1 MPDWLTAIVDA
12 PYLGVILRVLVILV
26 LSYLG
31 QLGLKHLARHAERR
45 VTVDAEYDEV
55 SERLKTLV
63 RVIRGV
69 LTGVLLV
76 VAGLMILQTL
86 GVDIVPLLASAGV
99 AGLAISL
106 GAQTLVKDYINGI
119 LILVEHQF
127 SVGDTIRV
135 GEHQGEVERMTLRA
149 TFLRDVD
156 GRQHIVPNGEIR
168 AMSNLT
174 VGWSRAVVDV
184 NVSHAADMNEVMR
197 AFESAAANLRADP
210 DVAVHLLDVPRV
222 IGWNAFS
229 DWAIQVRVMVKT
241 MPGKQ
246 WSTAAALRRH
256 VLEAL
261 AAANVP
267 VALPRQE
274 IRIEAEG
281 ESHPSTG

>member
-31 QLGLKHLARHAERR
+31 QLGLKHLARHVERR
-45 VTVDAEYDEV
+45 VTADAEYDEG

-76 VAGLMILQTL
+76 VVGLMILQTL

>member
-1 MPDWLTAIVDA
+1 MPDWLTAIMDA
-12 PYLGVILRVLVILV
+12 PYLGVILRVLMILV
-26 LSYLG
+26 LAYLG
-31 QLGLKHLARHAERR
+31 QLGLKHLERHAERR
-45 VTVDAEYDEV
+45 VTADAVHGDG

-63 RVIRGV
+63 RVTRGV

-106 GAQTLVKDYINGI
+106 GAQTLVKDYISGI

-149 TFLRDVD
+149 TFLRDVE

-168 AMSNLT
+168 ALSNLT

-184 NVSHAADMNEVMR
+184 NVPYDADMNAVLR
-197 AFESAAANLRADP
+197 AFESAAASAPDDP
-210 DVAVHLLDVPRV
+210 AIAGQLLEDPRV
-222 IGWNAFS
+222 VGWNAFG
-229 DWAIQVRVMVKT
+229 DWGVQVRLMAKT
-241 MPGKQ
+241 LPGKQ
-246 WSTAAALRRH
+246 WTAAAALRRH
-256 VLEAL
+256 VLAAL
-261 AAANVP
+261 AAADVHI
-267 VALPRQE
+267 ALPRQDV
-274 IRIEAEG
+274 RVQMDADALKNDV
-281 ESHPSTG
+281 

>member
-12 PYLGVILRVLVILV
+12 PYHGVILRVLVILV

-31 QLGLKHLARHAERR
+31 QLGLKHLARHVERR
-45 VTVDAEYDEV
+45 VTADAEYDEG

>member
-31 QLGLKHLARHAERR
+31 QLGLKHLARHVERR
-45 VTVDAEYDEV
+45 VTADAEYDEG